1 MIQPMHF
8 SPFRSPSQPT
18 SQHWPTGAKKDED
31 DQLWTKAEWSSQP
44 HCLERPSQY
53 YIHYH
58 RHQGKS
64 CKLTIFTMIHSYPL
78 NITTINT
85 DTRVNVGRDACSS
98 HPKGKNPRPKPFAG
112 ARRRPLFRGWIA
124 KPLITFWEYIL
135 VIKPSHTAPLP
146 CLGGV
151 GNCKKI
157 QSSHNS
163 AWWFFGIFRTKKSI
177 APCV

>member
-1 MIQPMHF
+1 MQLTA
-8 SPFRSPSQPT
+8 RRV
-18 SQHWPTGAKKDED
+18 

-146 CLGGV
+146 CPVRPQSINWLRALAKCQGFTRWPLNTP
-151 GNCKKI
+151 NCNLAECN
-157 QSSHNS
+157 HGANS
-163 AWWFFGIFRTKKSI
+163 EI
-177 APCV
+177 